1 MVAYS
6 FNPRFE
12 TPIREGWKTQTIRAA
27 GRRRHAR
34 PGELIQ
40 LYCGLRT
47 AHARKIVPDVRCT
60 DVMQVEIEFD
70 GTFAI
75 YKIVTDW
82 VRVRDLDA
90 FAIRDGLTDAVDMSA
105 FWRKNHP
112 ECLAYGFTGLLIEWH
127 MPRAGEAMGVA
138 A

>member
-12 TPIREGWKTQTIRAA
+12 VPIREGWKTQTIRAV

-34 PGELIQ
+34 PGEMIQ

-47 AHARKIVPDVRCT
+47 ATCRKIVPDVRCT
-60 DVMQVEIEFD
+60 DAMRLDIFFGASGGIDVIRTD
-70 GTFAI
+70 G
-75 YKIVTDW
+75 
-82 VRVRDLDA
+82 VRVRDMDA
-90 FAIRDGLTDAVDMSA
+90 FAVRDGFTDLEDMEA
-105 FWRKNHP
+105 FWKAHHRGA
-112 ECLAYGFTGLLIEWH
+112 LMSGFRGVLIEWH
-127 MPRAGEAMGVA
+127 MPRAAEAMGVA